1 MWRHHTQRMTSYISV
16 KCTGDNG
23 KKPRVWGQCHLWE
36 WSALGRNAAP
46 ALGRCRAG
54 VADAA
59 RHRPSAGAEFLP
71 HRCVGKHRADTHSD
85 RQEWTVNA
93 RSLHPQWWRHYPY
106 TITCVWR
113 NADLKSPLASCVNT
127 TQYCALRHRS
137 VCMSVAQG
145 SVRINY
151 SPPSEININ

>member
-16 KCTGDNG
+16 KCTSDNG
-23 KKPRVWGQCHLWE
+23 KKPRVWGQCHLWK
-36 WSALGRNAAP
+36 WSALGRNTGIDPTPDQCFSLTGVWANTALTPTVTDKSGPSVFTPP
-46 ALGRCRAG
+46 AM
-54 VADAA
+54 VTSS
-59 RHRPSAGAEFLP
+59 P
-71 HRCVGKHRADTHSD
+71 
-85 RQEWTVNA
+85 
-93 RSLHPQWWRHYPY
+93 HPQWWRHYPY

-113 NADLKSPLASCVNT
+113 NADLKSPLASCVDT